1 MAASGLKEYLSKTI
15 LVLKE
20 ILPSHPFLNDEDKMS
35 LISGEKFERECKR
48 SHLLKIN
55 TFGVESKVGL

>member
-15 LVLKE
+15 LVSLKE

-35 LISGEKFERECKR
+35 LISGEKFERGCKR

-55 TFGVESKVGL
+55 TFGVESKV